1 MKLLLIIGALLISA
15 APVQAF
21 ETYEELDKACN
32 ASEETYN
39 TCTKAGIFVGTF
51 SWVSLLCELEAKGS
65 LTRKETVMT
74 WTEFVQKNGMT
85 PLSDN
90 ALEMSLKNYP
100 ECSIKP
106 FR

>member
-1 MKLLLIIGALLISA
+1 MKLLPLIGSLLISA
-15 APVQAF
+15 APVQAI
-21 ETYEELDKACN
+21 ETFEELDKACK
-32 ASEETYN
+32 ASEEIYT
-39 TCTKAGIFVGTF
+39 TCTKAGIFVGTL

-65 LTRKETVMT
+65 LTRKETVLT

-90 ALEMSLKNYP
+90 ALEMSLEKFP

-106 FR
+106 